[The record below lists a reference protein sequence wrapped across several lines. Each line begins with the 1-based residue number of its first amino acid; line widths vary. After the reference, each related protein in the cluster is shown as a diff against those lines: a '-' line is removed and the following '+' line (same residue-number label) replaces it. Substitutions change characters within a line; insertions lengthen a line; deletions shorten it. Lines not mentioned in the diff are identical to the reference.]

1 MISVQRDWALH
12 RTEVY
17 SCLDDPSLSSKTRHK
32 RSPSWTFFPSGNH
45 FWSPVLY
52 CGILQ
57 LQGRAAWRG
66 STVNCLRW
74 QPSSYLCQV
83 PDVWIQTFPDVSSPD
98 VWGMPTFWLLSSGSL
113 DFWSRGIPFCSCLC
127 CSWHTKLLNII
138 PWLLLYTTA
147 LGVVFLFNAVT
158 SQH

>member
-1 MISVQRDWALH
+1 MISVQRDGPC
-12 RTEVY
+12 TGQ
-17 SCLDDPSLSSKTRHK
+17 
-32 RSPSWTFFPSGNH
+32 RSIVAWMIHHFLPKPDIKGHWTFFPSANH

-57 LQGRAAWRG
+57 LQGRATWRG